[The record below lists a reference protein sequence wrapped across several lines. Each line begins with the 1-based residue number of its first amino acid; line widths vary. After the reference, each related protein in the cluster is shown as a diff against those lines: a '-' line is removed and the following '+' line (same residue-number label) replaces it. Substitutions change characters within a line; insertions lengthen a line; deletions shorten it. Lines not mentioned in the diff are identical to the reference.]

1 MDNGKIR
8 DCPTRGSSLVTG
20 ILLVLLGPI
29 VFGQGCT
36 DMEKFVQENQR
47 QHELAKQQEWAEK
60 ELRKGNLLSS
70 RTLFEYVRKESNRP
84 AVQQRAQF
92 YSAFTTLL
100 DEKDKNRWDR
110 SQQMFMHASEE
121 FPEGDLG
128 QISAHVAATLSD
140 VLDILAA
147 VAALKEKNATLRQE
161 IDLAG
166 SKNQKI
172 NQLVKKQKKQLS
184 AKAEEIAVLKNSI
197 LLRDKEIKSLELKIK
212 KLEEIHK
219 EIKEKREG
227 LS

>member
-1 MDNGKIR
+1 MENGKIR
-8 DCPTRGSSLVTG
+8 DCPTRGSSLVTA

-29 VFGQGCT
+29 VLGQGCT
-36 DMEKFVQENQR
+36 DMEKLVQENRR
-47 QHELAKQQEWAEK
+47 QYELSEQQEWAEK

-70 RTLFEYVRKESNRP
+70 RTVFEYVRKESNRP

-100 DEKDKNRWDR
+100 DRKDKNRWDR
-110 SQQMFMHASEE
+110 SQQMFMQASKE

-128 QISAHVAATLSD
+128 QISAHVATTLSD

-147 VAALKEKNATLRQE
+147 ASALKQKNATLRQE
-161 IDLAG
+161 IALAG
-166 SKNQKI
+166 SKHQEV
-172 NQLVKKQKKQLS
+172 NQLVKKQKDELS
-184 AKAEEIAVLKNSI
+184 ANAEEIAALKNSI

-219 EIKEKREG
+219 QIKEKREG